1 MDIAQMVN
9 PVSNEPNSVPESHPV
24 QAPTISAPNGSKPVT
39 RRPVPT
45 FLELN
50 QLHPAAFWV
59 TYGIYLDNTSQPND
73 HLHGI
78 ETGLKKRPHS
88 TSWSSKQDSLEQKK
102 GAAWVEEK
110 ETREWLEV
118 KEPEKT
124 EVKVRYQLP
133 PPQRQSRRKRS
144 LVHDED
150 SLARLQG
157 EKRTLDNTTQH
168 LPVRCS
174 LTLNRNGSQEY
185 GVTEI
190 GKIDKKG
197 KRSLR
202 MKREPTNSMIANLSR
217 VEDPNVETR
226 IVYVKDII
234 PTIIE
239 QRELISMG

>member
-1 MDIAQMVN
+1 MNVWELVDQA
-9 PVSNEPNSVPESHPV
+9 SNEPNSVPESHPV
-24 QAPTISAPNGSKPVT
+24 QAPTISAPHDPKPMT

-59 TYGIYLDNTSQPND
+59 TYEIYLDNTSQPND

-78 ETGLKKRPHS
+78 ETGSKKRPRP
-88 TSWSSKQDSLEQKK
+88 TSWSSKQDSLKQKK
-102 GAAWVEEK
+102 GAEWVEEK

-118 KEPEKT
+118 KESEKT
-124 EVKVRYQLP
+124 EVKVKCQLP
-133 PPQRQSRRKRS
+133 PLQRQSRRKRS
-144 LVHDED
+144 

-174 LTLNRNGSQEY
+174 STSNRNGSQEY

-197 KRSLR
+197 QPSRHI
-202 MKREPTNSMIANLSR
+202 KREPTNSMIANPPR

-226 IVYVKDII
+226 IVYVKDVV
-234 PTIIE
+234 PTIKE
-239 QRELISMG
+239 QRRLIFMG